1 MVVVVV
7 RFHCRSSVLPAVI
20 VVDDVDVTVVWS
32 NTSWGTE
39 TVIVGDEAELS
50 SSLLLLL
57 LVLESGFLEGGARFL
72 NIVR

>member
-7 RFHCRSSVLPAVI
+7 RFHCRSSVLPAVV

-57 LVLESGFLEGGARFL
+57 VLESGFLEGGTRFL